1 MENLKKFSKI
11 TFVNETTNWVVQLIR
26 YVFVGGFAFI
36 VDYGL
41 LYILTEF
48 SNLHYLISATLSF
61 ISGLIVNYIIS
72 TKWIFTKSKI
82 SNTSI
87 EFLMYS
93 VIGVIGLIFNDFL
106 IYIFTEWLHIHY
118 MISKLVTAAIV
129 MGWNFIGRRTILFNS

>member
-1 MENLKKFSKI
+1 MENLKKISKI
-11 TFVNETTNWVVQLIR
+11 TFVYETTNWVVQLIR

-48 SNLHYLISATLSF
+48 GHIHYIISATISF

-93 VIGVIGLIFNDFL
+93 VIGVIGLVFNDFL
-106 IYIFTEWLHIHY
+106 IYLFTEWLHIHY